1 MALVFKTTGLF
12 ESDDDKIYYGVTSFS
27 YNATTNVIT
36 LSAASS
42 AASASNFGGSAT
54 INLQAT
60 PTVWIGQGP
69 TLFPGNSPGT
79 PSA

>member
-1 MALVFKTTGLF
+1 MALVFKATGLF
-12 ESDDDKIYYGVTSFS
+12 ESNDDKIYYGVTNFS
-27 YNATTNVIT
+27 YNAATNTIT

-60 PTVWIGQGP
+60 PTVWIGQSG
-69 TLFPGNSPGT
+69 LIFPGDSAGT